1 MVSAAPPLPLTTFVG
16 RLPEV
21 TILTELIT
29 RHRLVTVTGPGGIG
43 KTRLAGQV
51 ARRIGDGTFPAG
63 LFWVA
68 CGQIADPALVVPTVM
83 AALGLPGRNIP
94 APAEWVADQLGER
107 RLLIVLDDCD
117 QIAEAAAAFATV
129 LLARCPGVQL
139 LTTSR
144 VRLGVPGE
152 VPWRVPP
159 MAVSDAVALFTARA
173 QAEVGLP
180 VSRPSAPG
188 DAVDPRHGGPAG
200 RDLDEAV
207 AAEICGRLDGLPLAI
222 ELAASRT
229 RLLTLPEVAR
239 GLDDLLR
246 LLGGGS
252 RYGTARHRTIRV
264 CIDWSVS
271 QLDELARVLLR
282 RLAVF
287 TGGVRIATVEQVCGF
302 GPLRDRAVLDVLTTL
317 VDRSLVAVD
326 WHETGSRFR
335 LLDTVAAYAREQLV
349 AAGELDEVRRRHSQA
364 FVGLVEERHA
374 GLMAGDPT
382 VLAEI
387 DRELD
392 NLYGALAAG
401 VAEVRAAATAAGTV
415 EGEATERMLRL
426 AVALGRYWYRRGRL
440 DVGIHWLRAARRATV
455 GCASPLRVYLLIEL
469 ASAEFQIGQVDE
481 GIESA
486 DAALRGATQAGD
498 RPGRARCL
506 GLVATGRTFV
516 QPTSALPLVAE
527 ALKIARVEGNQ
538 PILAAAL
545 TQGLWAHL
553 SMSDFDQAQARL
565 EELSGPGE
573 RLGQMFRAYASAG
586 RGLIAVAR
594 GDFPAATQ
602 AARQVF
608 AEDLGDLIPRMYGD
622 VIVALT
628 AAAAGKWDEA
638 ISRLDARTASL
649 IGAGLRVAPAETMA
663 RAAELRA
670 AAGLGDELD
679 PMVSWP
685 RGDPQ
690 DVQATPLLRSRA
702 LLARARARLA
712 AAPPDVPSASSACS
726 VSSPPSASN
735 GSGLGLS
742 GPDEAA
748 VRADLAAAREI
759 ARRNEDQWQ
768 LATADELEGRL
779 PRRTGDIAGAL
790 AHHHDALVYR
800 VDHRLRPE
808 AATSLAAVAGVE
820 VDRGRHRRAV
830 VLMAAAHH
838 LRDVLGCEP
847 LPVYRTEVA
856 DDVATCRR
864 STSAREFDAAWAE
877 GSELD
882 LAVAARVAG
891 RSRGPRGRPA
901 HGWAALTPAEREVSA
916 AVARGLSNA
925 EVGRDLFMSL
935 STVKTHLARAFV
947 KLGVSRRAELAA
959 LARQGEGEAA
969 AG

>member
-1 MVSAAPPLPLTTFVG
+1 M
-16 RLPEV
+16 
-21 TILTELIT
+21 
-29 RHRLVTVTGPGGIG
+29 
-43 KTRLAGQV
+43 
-51 ARRIGDGTFPAG
+51 
-63 LFWVA
+63 
-68 CGQIADPALVVPTVM
+68 
-83 AALGLPGRNIP
+83 
-94 APAEWVADQLGER
+94 
-107 RLLIVLDDCD
+107 
-117 QIAEAAAAFATV
+117 
-129 LLARCPGVQL
+129 
-139 LTTSR
+139 
-144 VRLGVPGE
+144 
-152 VPWRVPP
+152 
-159 MAVSDAVALFTARA
+159 
-173 QAEVGLP
+173 
-180 VSRPSAPG
+180 
-188 DAVDPRHGGPAG
+188 
-200 RDLDEAV
+200 
-207 AAEICGRLDGLPLAI
+207 
-222 ELAASRT
+222 
-229 RLLTLPEVAR
+229 
-239 GLDDLLR
+239 
-246 LLGGGS
+246 
-252 RYGTARHRTIRV
+252 
-264 CIDWSVS
+264 
-271 QLDELARVLLR
+271 
-282 RLAVF
+282 
-287 TGGVRIATVEQVCGF
+287 
-302 GPLRDRAVLDVLTTL
+302 
-317 VDRSLVAVD
+317 
-326 WHETGSRFR
+326 
-335 LLDTVAAYAREQLV
+335 
-349 AAGELDEVRRRHSQA
+349 
-364 FVGLVEERHA
+364 
-374 GLMAGDPT
+374 
-382 VLAEI
+382 
-387 DRELD
+387 
-392 NLYGALAAG
+392 
-401 VAEVRAAATAAGTV
+401 
-415 EGEATERMLRL
+415 
-426 AVALGRYWYRRGRL
+426 
-440 DVGIHWLRAARRATV
+440 
-455 GCASPLRVYLLIEL
+455 
-469 ASAEFQIGQVDE
+469 DE

-538 PILAAAL
+538 LILAAAL
-545 TQGLWAHL
+545 TQGLWTHL
-553 SMSDFDQAQARL
+553 SMSDFDQAQAHL

-573 RLGQMFRAYASAG
+573 QLGQMFRAYASAG

-649 IGAGLRVAPAETMA
+649 IGAGPRVAPAETMA
-663 RAAELRA
+663 RAAEPRA

-690 DVQATPLLRSRA
+690 DVQATPLQRSRA

-712 AAPPDVPSASSACS
+712 AATPDVSSACS
-726 VSSPPSASN
+726 ACSACSASSPSSASN

-759 ARRNEDQWQ
+759 ARRNEDRWQ

-800 VDHRLRPE
+800 VDHRPRPE

-820 VDRGRHRRAV
+820 VVRGRHRRAV
-830 VLMAAAHH
+830 VLLAAAHR

-856 DDVATCRR
+856 DDLATCRR

-882 LAVAARVAG
+882 LAVAARIAG
-891 RSRGPRGRPA
+891 RSRRPRGRPA